1 MAKAKSRKK
10 TQNVKK
16 KKKKNINFLE
26 SLKSITKWINNSNR
40 NEEQL
45 VGLIEKYD
53 IKNTV
58 AKRILSYN
66 YGFPYIIKYFN
77 TYMNDLYKFD
87 SYDTRLL
94 IKSLVYIMEINNR
107 CNSKMYMYIK
117 SATLKD
123 DIKFTIK
130 KLIHDYLLTV
140 HNIECNRLDLNIY
153 YKLFKM
159 GVIKD
164 EDLLEID
171 RLLNGDKPSI
181 KSFDFI
187 NYNDVV
193 KPPQELD
200 ENQLKTLGTSDKKE
214 FGPEINSFISNIKEA
229 KASSDLCK
237 TCSLYAKPTVI
248 LDSNLKEPGEVDV
261 CFVGLNPGKA
271 DIEKGLPFIGDLS
284 VRNII
289 NQLPRNIT
297 WTLFNII
304 PCESSNKNEITGD
317 IITKCLNITSKI
329 FSTFPTKLYVPIGD
343 EVKSTF
349 GIKNKITAAS
359 GKVFSLENN
368 VTVIP
373 LISPSSISHNS
384 KNKAIYEKSVKNI
397 IKYIN
402 PNPDVSNANANKYTK
417 PDGKKSSTIIDKS
430 MTVKDDKDLLLL
442 DIKKLENNQLLMIY
456 TDLAG
461 NKKYLIKP
469 YMFPVLIKN
478 EDWSECNMITDN
490 ISDSCQLTDWEKI
503 NVSKKCN
510 QLLKQLVSI

>member
-1 MAKAKSRKK
+1 MAKAKSKAK
-10 TQNVKK
+10 NIKK
-16 KKKKNINFLE
+16 KKIDFLE
-26 SLKSITKWINNSNR
+26 SIKSVTKWINNANR

-45 VGLIEKYD
+45 IVLIEKHK

-77 TYMNDLYKFD
+77 TYMNNLYEFD

-107 CNSKMYMYIK
+107 CNSRMFMYIK

-123 DIKFTIK
+123 DIKVTIK
-130 KLIHDYLLTV
+130 KLIHDYLLTI
-140 HNIECNRLDLNIY
+140 HNIKCNRLDLNIY
-153 YKLFKM
+153 YKLFKL

-187 NYNDVV
+187 NYDDVV
-193 KPPQELD
+193 KPQQELD
-200 ENQLKTLGTSDKKE
+200 ENQLESLGTSNVKE
-214 FGPEINSFISNIKEA
+214 FGPEINSFISSIKEA
-229 KASSDLCK
+229 KASSDICK
-237 TCSLYAKPTVI
+237 TCSLYARPTVV

-261 CFVGLNPGKA
+261 CFIGLNPRKA

-289 NQLPRNIT
+289 NQLPRSIT
-297 WTLFNII
+297 WTIFNII
-304 PCESSNKNEITGD
+304 PCESLNKNEITGD

-329 FSTFPTKLYVPIGD
+329 FSTFPTKLYIPIGD

-349 GIKNKITAAS
+349 GIKNKITTAS
-359 GKVFSLENN
+359 GKIFSLENN
-368 VTVIP
+368 VTAIP

-384 KNKAIYEKSVKNI
+384 KNKEIYEKSVKNI

-402 PNPDVSNANANKYTK
+402 PNIDTS
-417 PDGKKSSTIIDKS
+417 SSTSNKIVIDKKA
-430 MTVKDDKDLLLL
+430 MVNNDKDLLLL
-442 DIKKLENNQLLMIY
+442 DIKKIENNQVLMIY

-469 YMFPVLIKN
+469 YIFPVLIKK
-478 EDWSECNMITDN
+478 EDWSECNMITDY
-490 ISDSCQLTDWEKI
+490 ISDSCQLTEWQKI

-510 QLLKQLVSI
+510 QILKQLVNI